1 MTQRII
7 ITGGPGSGKTTLIN
21 ALTERGFSC
30 SAEVSRRLI
39 RRESAREG
47 GVLPWRS
54 LPAFADLALAEM
66 VREHD
71 RAAASAAVVFFD
83 RGVPDIF
90 GYLRERGVPV
100 PGTYYGAHSRCA
112 YAREVFIL
120 PPWRAIYRKDE
131 ERPQSF
137 AEAVALYRAIEAA
150 YVALDY
156 DLIHV
161 PRLSCRQR
169 VDFILAQLGAD
180 PPRTGPTGTI
190 DRPRD
195 T

>member
-1 MTQRII
+1 MAGRII

-21 ALTERGFSC
+21 ALAGRGFSC

-39 RRESAREG
+39 RQESARED

-71 RAAASAAVVFFD
+71 RAAASVVFFD

-90 GYLRERGVPV
+90 GYLRERGMQVPA
-100 PGTYYGAHSRCA
+100 TYYSAHSRCA
-112 YAREVFIL
+112 YARKVFIL
-120 PPWRAIYRKDE
+120 PPWRAIYRRDE

-150 YVALDY
+150 YLTLNY

-169 VDFILAQLGAD
+169 VDFILEQVGEG
-180 PPRTGPTGTI
+180 PPGTI
-190 DRPRD
+190 DRNSH